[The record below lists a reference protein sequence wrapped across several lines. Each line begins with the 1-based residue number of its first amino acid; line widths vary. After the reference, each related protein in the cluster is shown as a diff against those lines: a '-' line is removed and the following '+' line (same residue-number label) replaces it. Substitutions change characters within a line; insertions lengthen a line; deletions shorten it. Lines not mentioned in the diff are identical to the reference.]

1 MGSSSKAVI
10 PLPQPLA
17 QSSLSVKSLIKIC
30 MQGIL
35 KTFMNQQRVFVE
47 RPVAKISISLLIVL
61 LRIYSCVMLWVYAFK
76 QFPRIIRVLHLPL
89 WNKIC
94 MTNFLWLRKNKI
106 LRIPELFLKKE
117 NDRNQWQWRGHYIF
131 TLTSSLETENNYIF

>member
-1 MGSSSKAVI
+1 MPGWQVCKYVLWVAVPKQSFPSPN
-10 PLPQPLA
+10 PLQP
-17 QSSLSVKSLIKIC
+17 QSSLSVKLLIKIC

-35 KTFMNQQRVFVE
+35 KNFMNQQRVFLE

-76 QFPRIIRVLHLPL
+76 QFSWIIRVLHLPL

-106 LRIPELFLKKE
+106 LRIPELFFSNE
-117 NDRNQWQWRGHYIF
+117 NDRNQ
-131 TLTSSLETENNYIF
+131 